1 MLVGEAAIA
10 IWCHIDAARRGEHDA
25 WHSGEHLPERLGI
38 PGFLRGRRCRAADE
52 AVTWPYFILY
62 EVRDASVMTSPAY
75 LERLNDPTPWS
86 RKIFASCRLS
96 RTLCRVVESRGR
108 GVGGH
113 VVTSREGDVDQ
124 RGPRP
129 RGGYTSGRAL
139 PPFPPDDRMKI
150 CRFDDDR
157 VGVVRGDKVHDVTE
171 AVVGLREPAI
181 EGLQKLKSLDF
192 ETRKAIPLAEVRLL
206 SPVRAPGKILA
217 APVNYKAHIAEM
229 QKSNVSPGFNIWD
242 IEKAG
247 LFLKATSSLVGPSQ
261 GIAQRFLD
269 RRTDHEVELVVVIGK
284 TASRVSR
291 KDAITYVAG
300 YCLGLDVT
308 VRGSEDRSFRKSIDT
323 YTVLGPWLTTADQV
337 PDPGNIQIRLEQ
349 NGEVRQDASTS
360 DLLWDVS
367 RLIEFASSFYTLHPG
382 DVFFTGTP
390 QGVSPIR
397 PGDRLR
403 AHSDALGTMLV
414 EVREAS

>member
-1 MLVGEAAIA
+1 
-10 IWCHIDAARRGEHDA
+10 
-25 WHSGEHLPERLGI
+25 
-38 PGFLRGRRCRAADE
+38 
-52 AVTWPYFILY
+52 
-62 EVRDASVMTSPAY
+62 
-75 LERLNDPTPWS
+75 
-86 RKIFASCRLS
+86 
-96 RTLCRVVESRGR
+96 
-108 GVGGH
+108 
-113 VVTSREGDVDQ
+113 
-124 RGPRP
+124 
-129 RGGYTSGRAL
+129 
-139 PPFPPDDRMKI
+139 MKI

-157 VGVVRGDKVHDVTE
+157 VGIVRDDKVYDVTSE
-171 AVVGLREPAI
+171 THGAAEPALALREFPDV
-181 EGLQKLKSLDF
+181 EK
-192 ETRKAIPLAEVRLL
+192 RKAYSLAEVRLL
-206 SPVRAPGKILA
+206 SPIRAPGKILA

-229 QKSNVSPGFNIWD
+229 QKNNVSPGFNIWD

-247 LFLKATSSLVGPSQ
+247 LFLKATSSLVGPSE

-269 RRTDHEVELVVVIGK
+269 RRTDHEVELVVVMGRK
-284 TASRVSR
+284 ASRL
-291 KDAITYVAG
+291 KKEDALKYVAG

-323 YTVLGPWLTTADQV
+323 YTVLGPWLTTADEI
-337 PDPGNIQIRLEQ
+337 PDPGKLRIRLEQ
-349 NGEVRQDASTS
+349 NGELRQDASTS

-403 AHSDALGTMLV
+403 ASSEALGAMLV